1 MELSARDMEVV
12 RVVGRFY
19 QLASSHV
26 ATLLFPDTTGT
37 PVDRTLARLVRL
49 EALNRIGRRA
59 TGPQGGA
66 GAYVY
71 QLGARGWWLLGR
83 EGRYRPYRSINH
95 HALRVADVYVDLVT
109 AERAGGIKILH
120 AELEQP
126 IGNARP
132 DLTVELGLV
141 QQRQKTS
148 YAIEVDLGSEKPR
161 IITAKCAAYIEA
173 FKRGLRDPFP
183 YVLFL
188 VPDEWRKSE
197 VSRVLGRLAEGREVF
212 SVGLFDE
219 LAAGF
224 LVAP

>member
-1 MELSARDMEVV
+1 MELSDRDMEVV
-12 RVVGRFY
+12 RAVGRFY
-19 QLASSHV
+19 QLATSHV
-26 ATLLFPDTTGT
+26 AALLFPDTTGT

-71 QLGARGWWLLGR
+71 QLGPRGWWLLGR
-83 EGRYRPYRSINH
+83 EGRYRPYRAINH
-95 HALRVADVYVDLVT
+95 HMLKVADVYVDLLA
-109 AERAGGIKILH
+109 AEKGGGIKILH

-132 DLTVELGLV
+132 DLTVELGFV
-141 QQRQKTS
+141 EQRQKMS

-161 IITAKCAAYIEA
+161 IIAGKCAAYIEA
-173 FKRGLRDPFP
+173 FRRGLRDPFP

-197 VSRVLGRLAEGREVF
+197 VSRVLGRLTEGREVF
-212 SVGLFDE
+212 SVRSFLEGLS
-219 LAAGF
+219 LN
-224 LVAP
+224 